1 VQLNSEERNLLS
13 VAYKNVVGAR
23 RASWCVRDSRA
34 KQVLLRLNWLRHLR
48 GCRIRFAHTSAPAAA
63 RCAALPAEHGARYL
77 FPPARPPSRPPAHRQ
92 ARAQLD
98 RG

>member
-1 VQLNSEERNLLS
+1 MQLNIEERNLLS

-34 KQVLLRLNWLRHLR
+34 KQGLLRLNCLRLLR
-48 GCRIRFAHTSAPAAA
+48 GSRIRFAHTSAPAAA
-63 RCAALPAEHGARYL
+63 RCAALPAEHAPL
-77 FPPARPPSRPPAHRQ
+77 PLSARPPAHRQ